1 MVSRMTRTLVA
12 VLVLAGVLF
21 PVSALG
27 QDKPTAAR
35 PSERDQLG
43 GFHLVLMLADNKAG
57 PPVEGVTPNVA
68 RALKDVQQLLPFK
81 SYRLLDAAL
90 VRGSNGTT
98 RISGPDGSQYVL
110 VISGRNAGPGAPVE
124 VDISLR
130 DQNYYVTNTGA
141 NQQRPPAVLNSS
153 FRMSVGE
160 TIVAGTSKLAGSDQ
174 ALVVVL
180 TALPDSALHQ
190 Q

>member
-1 MVSRMTRTLVA
+1 MVSRMTRTV
-12 VLVLAGVLF
+12 VVVLAVAALLF

-27 QDKPTAAR
+27 QDKPAR
-35 PSERDQLG
+35 SAERDQLG

-57 PPVEGVTPNVA
+57 PPVEGVAPNVA

-90 VRGSNGTT
+90 VRGSSGTT

-110 VISGRNAGPGAPVE
+110 VISGRNSAPGAPVE

-130 DQNYYVTNTGA
+130 DQSYYYTNTAA

-180 TALPDSALHQ
+180 TALADSVLHQ

>member
-1 MVSRMTRTLVA
+1 MTRTLVA
-12 VLVLAGVLF
+12 VIALAGLLF

-27 QDKPTAAR
+27 QDKPATAAK
-35 PSERDQLG
+35 SQERDQLG
-43 GFHLVLMLADNKAG
+43 GFHVVLLLADNKAA
-57 PPVEGVTPNVA
+57 PPIEGVTPNVIK
-68 RALKDVQQLLPFK
+68 ALKDVQQLLPFK

-98 RISGPDGSQYVL
+98 RISAPDGAQYVL
-110 VISGRNAGPGAPVE
+110 VISSGRTAGPGAPLWVG
-124 VDISLR
+124 ISLR
-130 DQNYYVTNTGA
+130 DPTYTGA
-141 NQQRPPAVLNSS
+141 NQPVPPAVLNTS

-160 TIVAGTSKLAGSDQ
+160 TIVAGTSKLAGSEQ

-180 TALPDSALHQ
+180 TALPEPVLHQ